1 VTSPRKISANR
12 TNARASTGP
21 RTVNG
26 ITRAATN
33 ALRHGLSLSVS
44 LDPEWSKEVEALA
57 REIAGAN
64 AGGEIQDLARE
75 VAEAQ
80 IELRRVRQARHQFLC
95 RTLGDPYYDSRANGR
110 RKLRV
115 LGGILQGKSPAMS
128 IEDLDEFVVSN
139 LEGPD
144 KLATILSQEAKRLEA
159 LDRYER
165 RALSKRKFAIR
176 ALDEAR
182 KVLGG

>member
-1 VTSPRKISANR
+1 VTSSRKISANR

-21 RTVNG
+21 RSANG
-26 ITRAATN
+26 IVRAAKN
-33 ALRHGLSLSVS
+33 ALRHGLSLSVGH
-44 LDPEWSKEVEALA
+44 DPQWSKEVEALA
-57 REIAGAN
+57 SEIAGADVS
-64 AGGEIQDLARE
+64 EEVQDLARE

-80 IELRRVRQARHQFLC
+80 IELRRVRQARHEFLC
-95 RTLGDPYYDSRANGR
+95 RTLSDPYYHSRANDR
-110 RKLRV
+110 HKLRV
-115 LGGILQGKSPAMS
+115 LGDMLQGKCPKMS
-128 IEDLDEFVVSN
+128 MEELDEFVVSN

-144 KLATILSQEAKRLEA
+144 KLAMILSQEAQRLEA

-182 KVLGG
+182 KLFRS

>member
-1 VTSPRKISANR
+1 MS
-12 TNARASTGP
+12 
-21 RTVNG
+21 
-26 ITRAATN
+26 
-33 ALRHGLSLSVS
+33 
-44 LDPEWSKEVEALA
+44 
-57 REIAGAN
+57 
-64 AGGEIQDLARE
+64 
-75 VAEAQ
+75 
-80 IELRRVRQARHQFLC
+80 
-95 RTLGDPYYDSRANGR
+95 DPYYGSRANDR

-115 LGGILQGKSPAMS
+115 LGGLLQGQSLEMS